1 MLLGENHIDAV
12 LDCSYMENSSD
23 KFATSSGDGTIRL
36 WDANDYTVYA
46 RCSQVSTAAWPTCT
60 VFTEEII
67 ISGWS
72 DGKVRAFRVDNQEQL
87 WQIDHAHPNGVT
99 AIDLAHNFKFLVTG
113 GMDGDIRVWEIR
125 SRELISHLKEHTSK
139 ITKLLIFEDDIH
151 LMSCSRD
158 KSILTWDL
166 KQEKRLTCHTQSMGG
181 VNGFAR
187 TGDKFITVGQERQI
201 TYWDLNKSQPEAI
214 MNSSPHQQESDELF
228 CITISPDGKYFATGG
243 SLGIVRVW
251 EYGSGK
257 CLSENKGHS
266 GTVVC
271 IRYAPDGKQI
281 VSTGMDGLV
290 LVWNIFA

>member
-1 MLLGENHIDAV
+1 MGVTNICALSEDKVAVSGGDGTLALFHVDGKFCQELLRTQLAGSISGLTTSPDAVQLLASTDRGFVYRIRVSDFSSMLLGENHIDAV

-46 RCSQVSTAAWPTCT
+46 RCSQITAASWPTCT

-72 DGKVRAFRVDNQEQL
+72 DGKVRAFRVDNQQPL
-87 WQIDHAHPNGVT
+87 WQIDHAHPDGVT

-113 GMDGDIRVWEIR
+113 GMNGEIRVWEIR

-139 ITKLLIFEDDIH
+139 ITKLEIFPDDVH
-151 LMSCSRD
+151 LMSSSRD

-166 KQEKRLTCHTQSMGG
+166 KQEKRLSCHTSSMGG
-181 VNGFAR
+181 INAFAR
-187 TGDKFITVGQERQI
+187 SGDKFITVGQDRQI

-214 MNSSPHQQESDELF
+214 MNSSPH
-228 CITISPDGKYFATGG
+228 
-243 SLGIVRVW
+243 
-251 EYGSGK
+251 
-257 CLSENKGHS
+257 
-266 GTVVC
+266 
-271 IRYAPDGKQI
+271 
-281 VSTGMDGLV
+281 
-290 LVWNIFA
+290 